1 MKSSKRYCCATF
13 HLFNSFNSGK
23 KNLLLFTFQY
33 ISYFES
39 YVPDMRLSNR
49 LSLWGPRFV
58 GCGVF
63 FCLLVWMKF
72 RRCVG
77 FRFQWDE
84 LKLFQNFCFC
94 WRCKFLGNY
103 YPQIQQKIEP
113 SWILL
118 IPQLYIQS
126 GKWSITG
133 LRTIFSWWCPPP
145 LKNN

>member
-1 MKSSKRYCCATF
+1 MPRSIFST
-13 HLFNSFNSGK
+13 HLILAK
-23 KNLLLFTFQY
+23 KIY
-33 ISYFES
+33 YFS
-39 YVPDMRLSNR
+39 LSNIYPILNLMFPTCGSFEFMGTKICR
-49 LSLWGPRFV
+49 LW
-58 GCGVF
+58 VF